1 VRVLTVDQRIDPV
14 RRLACGQ
21 KQRMAGLAIRGSGLS
36 MARRF
41 SVEPSSKSR
50 RAEVISM
57 PATKVLSPPRGP
69 DWVS

>member
-1 VRVLTVDQRIDPV
+1 
-14 RRLACGQ
+14 
-21 KQRMAGLAIRGSGLS
+21 

-41 SVEPSSKSR
+41 SVEPSLKSR
-50 RAEVISM
+50 RAEVINI